1 MGCYVVISNVGN
13 YLLLEATSTRGKRIF
28 PGNFAR
34 LISPRFPRNA
44 QEKLKCLLFSM
55 SVYGPHV
62 GTVRIREELGR
73 EQFYY
78 EANERNVNLTQWLT
92 VSVQLV
98 ADSKLFVLEVS
109 RGGLNNEDDKGDICI
124 DDLSVIFGRCRKSIL
139 AHLSTQSAHGATLVV
154 KLALALFYISI
165 SVD

>member
-1 MGCYVVISNVGN
+1 MGCYVGISNVGN

-78 EANERNVNLTQWLT
+78 EANERNTNLTQWLT

-109 RGGLNNEDDKGDICI
+109 RGGVNNEDDKGDICL
-124 DDLSVIFGRCRKSIL
+124 DDFSVLFGRCRKPIL
-139 AHLSTQSAHGATLVV
+139 
-154 KLALALFYISI
+154 KF
-165 SVD
+165 